1 MKPKQLCIEINYSN
15 WTYLNN
21 LSDYTMKSKSTII
34 SYMLKIIKNYKYTKK
49 EIENCKSF
57 NNIAIQYIIDSQKVY
72 TVIKTNIHLKKEV
85 KDMLKKQCENLKLS
99 MKDYINKL
107 IYFSQKNN
115 RFNYILKLS
124 LRKIK
129 ESKPKNYYLGQLKT
143 KDYILRKEVKA

>member
-15 WTYLNN
+15 WSYLNN

-34 SYMLKIIKNYKYTKK
+34 SYMLKIIKNYKYTQK

-57 NNIAIQYIIDSQKVY
+57 NNIATQYIIENQKVY
-72 TVIKTNIHLKKEV
+72 TVIRTNIHLKKEI
-85 KDMLKKQCENLKLS
+85 KDMLKKQCESLQLS

>member
-1 MKPKQLCIEINYSN
+1 MKPKQLCIELNYTN
-15 WTYLNN
+15 WYYLNN

-49 EIENCKSF
+49 EIENSKSF
-57 NNIAIQYIIDSQKVY
+57 NNIATQYIVDSQKVF

-85 KDMLKKQCENLKLS
+85 KDMLKKQCDLLNLS